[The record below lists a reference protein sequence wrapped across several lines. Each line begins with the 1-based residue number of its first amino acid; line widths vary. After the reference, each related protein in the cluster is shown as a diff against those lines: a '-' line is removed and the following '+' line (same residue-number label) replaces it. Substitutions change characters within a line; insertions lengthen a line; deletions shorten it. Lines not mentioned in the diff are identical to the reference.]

1 MNLQRLSGIMSIHY
15 RNKVLWLYVP
25 GGVLLGNFIV
35 NYLVSRLTESV
46 EIYTGGLASV
56 FVCLFIGGIL
66 TAAQTFPFALG
77 FSVRRTDYYK
87 GTLLMFAGVSVLT
100 ALLILLLSLL
110 EVGTGNWGSSLHFF
124 HLPYLSEGS
133 VFEQFVIY
141 LSLLLYNLSAGFG
154 IGSFQRRF
162 GGKGTFI
169 LMASLFLIIT
179 VAAFLCTAN
188 GWWGAIFTWIAG
200 HTALQLAL
208 WLFPLTLIF
217 AAASY
222 FLLRRAST

>member
-35 NYLVSRLTESV
+35 NYVVSRLTGSV

-100 ALLILLLSLL
+100 ALLILLFSLL
-110 EVGTGNWGSSLHFF
+110 EVWTGDWGSSLHFF
-124 HLPYLSEGS
+124 HLPYLSDGS
-133 VFEQFVIY
+133 VFEQFVIF

-169 LMASLFLIIT
+169 LMAALFLMIT
-179 VAAFLCTAN
+179 VTAFLCTAN
-188 GWWGAIFTWIAG
+188 GWWSAIFAWIAG
-200 HTALQLAL
+200 HTAVQLAL
-208 WLFPLTLIF
+208 WLFPFTLIF